1 MDRLGEYL
9 RLFAELLGTEN
20 KPVFKGIKKA
30 STGLR
35 ALVPDERI
43 QHVQARLKLVGS
55 EATSRPARI
64 AADLEAMLG
73 ADGIG
78 EAQLL
83 DAHSQVLHLF
93 HGIKAA
99 NEEVIRVFQ
108 EGTVDG
114 IVTGLVGAD
123 DTMHLHLRA
132 LDGQDVKVLVRDE
145 KLAREMLAHFRKGF
159 VRVSVRGN
167 WVRGEHGWRP
177 EASKCTVRSFELLDE
192 TPLSEVMQDFA
203 GVQGSGWTAIE
214 RPDEFWRE
222 LRGIH

>member
-9 RLFAELLGTEN
+9 RLFAELLGTDN

-43 QHVQARLKLVGS
+43 QHVQARLKLVSS
-55 EATSRPARI
+55 EATSRPAKI

-83 DAHSQVLHLF
+83 DSQSQVLHLF
-93 HGIKAA
+93 RGVKAA
-99 NEEVIRVFQ
+99 NEEVIRVWQ
-108 EGTVDG
+108 EGAVDG

-132 LDGQDVKVLVRDE
+132 LDGQDVKLLVRDE
-145 KLAREMLAHFRKGF
+145 GLAREVLAHFRKGL
-159 VRVSVRGN
+159 VRVSVRGQ
-167 WVRGEHGWRP
+167 WIRGEHGWRP
-177 EASKCTVRSFELLDE
+177 EASKCTARSFELLDE
-192 TPLSEVMQDFA
+192 TPLSEVLHDFA
-203 GVQGSGWTAIE
+203 SVPGGGWTAIE
-214 RPDEFWRE
+214 QPEEFWRE